1 MSIGSLIHFIVA
13 SFIAANSPAQHESTH
28 QDIDVLARAAAASG
42 LVEAYAEVMDL
53 DSTAKMNAETAANLL
68 EQIEDQIAY
77 NYRMTEYFND
87 LIRAGAKYETCSN
100 PNSPTPE
107 QLDPFFNDLSDLHDA
122 GVENLSAYYSNSSSP
137 KVPTND
143 EFSALLQLASRA
155 SDELESENEIW
166 GELLYHLKDCPE
178 K

>member
-1 MSIGSLIHFIVA
+1 MSIGSLINFIVA

-28 QDIDVLARAAAASG
+28 QDIDVLVRAAAASG
-42 LVEAYAEVMDL
+42 LVAAYAEVMDL
-53 DSTAKMNAETAANLL
+53 NDAAKINSETAANLL

-77 NYRMTEYFND
+77 NYRMAEYAND
-87 LIRAGAKYETCSN
+87 LIRAGAKYETCDN
-100 PNSPTPE
+100 THVHLPD
-107 QLDPFFNDLSDLHDA
+107 QLDPFFNDLRDLHDA
-122 GVENLSAYYSNSSSP
+122 GVENLSAYFSNSSSP

-143 EFSALLQLASRA
+143 EFSALIELTSRA